1 MLHIWLDYRILEQVL
16 ALIAL
21 MLRIFGLLILVI
33 HNDYGVSERILD
45 FILAINLDLVTL
57 EVPVTLV
64 AP

>member
-1 MLHIWLDYRILEQVL
+1 M
-16 ALIAL
+16 ALIAH
-21 MLRIFGLLILVI
+21 MLRIVGLLILVI
-33 HNDYGVSERILD
+33 HHDYSVSERILD